1 MDRSDDRPGP
11 AARELI
17 TLVYEELR
25 RIAHGQSRS
34 LPPDFTLRPTDVVN
48 EACARLLSCDHE
60 EWLSKEHFRAV
71 ATRKLWQVALDHL
84 RRRGTAK
91 RGGRRGRTGVE
102 PAQRVPLES
111 VQVEWQDRMIDLLD
125 MAESI
130 ETLSAESPRLAQI
143 VQLRWFGGMSLP
155 EVSRALGISV
165 STTEKDLRYAIAWLS
180 RRLH

>member
-1 MDRSDDRPGP
+1 
-11 AARELI
+11 
-17 TLVYEELR
+17 
-25 RIAHGQSRS
+25 
-34 LPPDFTLRPTDVVN
+34 
-48 EACARLLSCDHE
+48 
-60 EWLSKEHFRAV
+60 
-71 ATRKLWQVALDHL
+71 
-84 RRRGTAK
+84 
-91 RGGRRGRTGVE
+91 
-102 PAQRVPLES
+102 
-111 VQVEWQDRMIDLLD
+111 MIDLLD